1 MRQRNIPRQRGE
13 QRERESGRPLWL
25 ATIAGAA
32 PARSALNLRLA
43 LACFGFVICATGGIL
58 ALVLGVVPFG
68 VVLLIGAAIAVI
80 DGVVVIVRKRRRRA
94 GE

>member
-1 MRQRNIPRQRGE
+1 
-13 QRERESGRPLWL
+13 
-25 ATIAGAA
+25 
-32 PARSALNLRLA
+32 

-68 VVLLIGAAIAVI
+68 IVLLVGAGIAVV

-94 GE
+94 EG